1 MKHLVSVNFVAV
13 DERQVDGQFVAEVV
27 IDLKEIQKEKEKKLN
42 ENTYEMAK

>member
-13 DERQVDGQFVAEVV
+13 DEAGGWSIRSRSGYRPEGNPER
-27 IDLKEIQKEKEKKLN
+27 KKEKKLN